1 MESTQERLNE
11 IKQKGY
17 HLEFGDVFND
27 SLEIYKKVL
36 WIIGLAFL
44 ILMIIMGTLSVG
56 VMTIFFGASDFMSN
70 ITQFGLLSTSPAYLV
85 ISLIVGVL
93 VTIAISPLYAGI
105 AQVCHNAQTNKHYDF
120 NTVFIHYK
128 SSYVKNIAISAL
140 LISLVSGVAT
150 DLVMFLGFQFLATLV
165 SYFFQFFTLF
175 TIPFIIFGNLNA
187 MNAIQASILI
197 VFKKFWIIFAL
208 MLVAVIMAMLGLIAI
223 CIGILFTLP
232 IIYTTQYAIYRNVIG
247 VEEHDELD
255 EIGIYKEY

>member
-1 MESTQERLNE
+1 MASTQERLNE

-17 HLEFGDVFND
+17 NLEFSNVFND

-36 WIIGLAFL
+36 WIIGLSFL
-44 ILMIIMGTLSVG
+44 ILMIIMAALSLG
-56 VMTIFFGASDFMSN
+56 VMTVFFGASDFMSDL
-70 ITQFGLLSTSPAYLV
+70 TQFGLLSTSPAYLV
-85 ISLIVGVL
+85 ISLIIGVL

-128 SSYVKNIAISAL
+128 SNYLKNIAISAL

-150 DLVMFLGFQFLATLV
+150 DLVMYLGFQFLATLV

-187 MNAIQASILI
+187 MSAIQASILI
-197 VFKKFWIIFAL
+197 VFKKFWTIFAL
-208 MLVAVIMAMLGLIAI
+208 IIVALIMAMLGLIAI

-255 EIGIYKEY
+255 EIGTYKEY

>member
-17 HLEFGDVFND
+17 NLEFGDVFNE

-44 ILMIIMGTLSVG
+44 ILMIIMGALTAG
-56 VMTIFFGASDFMSN
+56 VMTIFFGASNFMSN
-70 ITQFGLLSTSPAYLV
+70 ITQFGLLSMSPAYLV
-85 ISLIVGVL
+85 ISLILGIL

-105 AQVCHNAQTNKHYDF
+105 VQVCHNAQTNKHYDF

-128 SSYVKNIAISAL
+128 SVYLKDIAISAL
-140 LISLVSGVAT
+140 LISLISGVAT
-150 DLVMFLGFQFLATLV
+150 DLVMFLGFQFTGTLIT
-165 SYFFQFFTLF
+165 YFFQFITLF

-187 MNAIQASILI
+187 MSAIQASILI

-208 MLVAVIMAMLGLIAI
+208 MLVAIIMAMLGLIAI

-247 VEEHDELD
+247 VDEHDELD

>member
-17 HLEFGDVFND
+17 NLEFGDVFNE

-36 WIIGLAFL
+36 WIAGLAFL
-44 ILMIIMGTLSVG
+44 ILMIIMGALTAG
-56 VMTIFFGASDFMSN
+56 VMTIFFGASNFMSN
-70 ITQFGLLSTSPAYLV
+70 ITQFGLLSMSPAYLV
-85 ISLIVGVL
+85 ISLIIGIL

-105 AQVCHNAQTNKHYDF
+105 VQVCHNAQTNKHYDF

-128 SSYVKNIAISAL
+128 SVYLKDIAISAL
-140 LISLVSGVAT
+140 LISLISGVAT
-150 DLVMFLGFQFLATLV
+150 DLVMFLGFQFTGTLIT
-165 SYFFQFFTLF
+165 YFFQFITLF

-187 MNAIQASILI
+187 MSAIQASILI

-208 MLVAVIMAMLGLIAI
+208 MLVAIIMAMLGLIAI

-247 VEEHDELD
+247 VDEHDELD

>member
-17 HLEFGDVFND
+17 NLEFGDVFNE

-36 WIIGLAFL
+36 WIVGLAFL
-44 ILMIIMGTLSVG
+44 ILMIIMGALTAG
-56 VMTIFFGASDFMSN
+56 VMTIFFGASNFMSN
-70 ITQFGLLSTSPAYLV
+70 ITQFGLLSMSPAYLV
-85 ISLIVGVL
+85 ISLILGIL

-105 AQVCHNAQTNKHYDF
+105 VQVCHNAQTNKHYDF

-128 SSYVKNIAISAL
+128 SVYLKDIAISAL
-140 LISLVSGVAT
+140 LISLISGVAT
-150 DLVMFLGFQFLATLV
+150 DLVMFLGFQFTGTLIT
-165 SYFFQFFTLF
+165 YFFQFITLF

-187 MNAIQASILI
+187 MSAIQASILI

-208 MLVAVIMAMLGLIAI
+208 MLVAIIMAMLGLIAI

-247 VEEHDELD
+247 VDGHDELD